1 MAIFISHRFSTT
13 RRADRILVLENA
25 KLIEQGTHAELMLLG
40 GRYADL
46 FNLQA
51 ESYLE
56 PLPST
61 EFGAAPGPDWMR
73 ASA

>member
-1 MAIFISHRFSTT
+1 
-13 RRADRILVLENA
+13 VLENA
-25 KLIEQGTHAELMLLG
+25 KLIEQGTHAELMMLG
-40 GRYADL
+40 GRYSEL

-56 PLPST
+56 PLPEV
-61 EFGAAPGPDWMR
+61 EFAPAPGPDWMR